1 MRRWIAPAA
10 LALVAVAAVV
20 AIYMQTSN
28 VYVIDKVR
36 VYVYETGA
44 EHSVPIPSNVTLPPG
59 FTYWIYI
66 YGRPG
71 ATYRIAVGSN
81 YTIPWQLPRFVQY
94 PCVDNY
100 NYIVWWEYGVF
111 TFYVNATYKIEK
123 HNAAGEAAWIYVEP
137 LPDRAVGNA
146 TAYPACSTPAVA

>member
-1 MRRWIAPAA
+1 MRRVLIPAA

-36 VYVYETGA
+36 VYVYETEA
-44 EHSVPIPSNVTLPPG
+44 EYSAAVPSNITLPPG

-81 YTIPWQLPRFVQY
+81 YTAPWQLPRFVQY
-94 PCVDNY
+94 PCVDRY

-111 TFYVNATYKIEK
+111 SFTANATYKIEK
-123 HNAAGEAAWIYVEP
+123 LTAPGEAAWIYVEP
-137 LPDRAVGNA
+137 LSDRSVEGAS
-146 TAYPACSTPAVA
+146 AYPACSTPAVA